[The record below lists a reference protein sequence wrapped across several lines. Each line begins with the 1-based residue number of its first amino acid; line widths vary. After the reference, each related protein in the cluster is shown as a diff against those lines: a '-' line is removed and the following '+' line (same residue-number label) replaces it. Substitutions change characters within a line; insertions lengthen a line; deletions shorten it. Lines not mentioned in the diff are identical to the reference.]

1 MATDAMV
8 LSSVSETESELECRR
23 QNVFLL
29 RHVIMNL
36 RVGNYIHKFF
46 FFFFVW
52 IIHCYLN
59 IIVFVLSYG
68 NP

>member
-46 FFFFVW
+46 FFFL
-52 IIHCYLN
+52 C
-59 IIVFVLSYG
+59 G
-68 NP
+68 